1 MKADSAKIGDPVPI
15 EVRDIEKFYGSFK
28 ALDRVSLDVAGGE
41 FVSLLGASGSGKT
54 TILMALAG
62 FVRLNAGV
70 IRFGDREVT
79 LLPPNKRDVGIVFQN
94 YALFPHLNVVENIA
108 YPLKL
113 RGVPAAER
121 RQRVA
126 RALDLV
132 RLEGMDERRID
143 QLSGG
148 QRQRVALAR
157 AVVYE
162 PRVLLMDEPLSAL
175 DKNLRDQ
182 MQIEIRHLH
191 ERLGITT
198 VFVTHDQQEA
208 ITISDRIAVLEKG
221 RLLQIDTPR
230 KLYEE
235 PSNLA
240 VATFMGESTLLPVE
254 VREGEASLFGKT
266 LRLRGRPASDEARQS
281 LFVRPENLVLPD
293 PADAGDLNLFQTVV
307 KELIYQGSS
316 SILYVETPD
325 GSTLA
330 MRLSQHDADR
340 AGDLRPGAT
349 LTLGLAP
356 KHSLVLSRS

>member
-1 MKADSAKIGDPVPI
+1 MKADGMKIGNPVPI
-15 EVRDIEKFYGSFK
+15 EVREIEKTYGNFK

-62 FVRLNAGV
+62 FVRLDAGV

-79 LLPPNKRDVGIVFQN
+79 LLPPHRRDVGIVFQN
-94 YALFPHLNVVENIA
+94 YALFPHLNVVENIG

-113 RGVPAAER
+113 RGVPMAER
-121 RQRVA
+121 QERVQ

-132 RLEGMDERRID
+132 RLEGMNERRID

-198 VFVTHDQQEA
+198 IFVTHDQQEA

-221 RLLQIDTPR
+221 RLLQIDTPQ

-235 PSNLA
+235 PQNLA
-240 VATFMGESTLLPVE
+240 VATFMGESSLLPVE
-254 VREGEASLFGKT
+254 VKDGAAYLFGRA
-266 LRLRGRPASDEARQS
+266 LRLRSKPSARGAKQS
-281 LFVRPENLVLPD
+281 LFVRPENLVL
-293 PADAGDLNLFQTVV
+293 AGPGRDDLNLFEATV

-316 SILYVETPD
+316 SILYVETPN
-325 GSTLA
+325 GEPLA
-330 MRLSQHDADR
+330 MRLSPHDAGHV
-340 AGDLRPGAT
+340 AALRPGST

-356 KHSLVLSRS
+356 KHSLVLAES